1 MARNVMFVEIHKIH
15 LRSGHFMMSANKT
28 DGRFHSSEWA
38 WDKAISP
45 WVWEPGSSVAAQVT
59 EGQLWQLTFLVILIS
74 RLLGPGHTA
83 IIMVQMWLC
92 EKPRE

>member
-45 WVWEPGSSVAAQVT
+45 
-59 EGQLWQLTFLVILIS
+59 
-74 RLLGPGHTA
+74 
-83 IIMVQMWLC
+83 
-92 EKPRE
+92 